1 MFICKLERLET
12 IDIRTIALAR
22 IIQRQHANV
31 PSGTG
36 TNTMINSTEDRGDHG
51 SYILNSVA
59 CDDHGKGDETAF
71 VDDDLWT
78 VLATKK
84 QMLRS
89 NELS

>member
-22 IIQRQHANV
+22 IIQRQHANA

-36 TNTMINSTEDRGDHG
+36 TNTMINSTDRGDG
-51 SYILNSVA
+51 CSILNSVA
-59 CDDHGKGDETAF
+59 CDDDGKGDEFAF
-71 VDDDLWT
+71 VDDDLWE

-89 NELS
+89 NEQS